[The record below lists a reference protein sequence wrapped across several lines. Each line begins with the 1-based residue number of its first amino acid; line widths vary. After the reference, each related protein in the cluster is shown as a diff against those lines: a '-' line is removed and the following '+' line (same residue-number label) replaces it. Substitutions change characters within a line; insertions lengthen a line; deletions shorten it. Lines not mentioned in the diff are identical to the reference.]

1 VGLSWK
7 LPNRRDTR
15 FTQDRLTSRTHGAR
29 SMTSRSISAHSS
41 LAAVGSSTWSP
52 LLGSNPGPPAIYQ
65 RFWRRQGGA
74 PGPKPR
80 WGVWVP
86 YSAESRRL

>member
-1 VGLSWK
+1 
-7 LPNRRDTR
+7 
-15 FTQDRLTSRTHGAR
+15 
-29 SMTSRSISAHSS
+29 